1 MLCVI
6 AKLDK
11 DATQKLCS
19 LQKAV
24 LGDDPARRPLYGH
37 ITLATYT
44 GIAEADFIRDCRRL
58 LSGRPAFTVDYERL
72 AVLEETAIL
81 TALPEKT
88 GALAALH
95 RRIAERWDK
104 ELDRWTR
111 LERWLPHTSLL
122 YDPQA
127 DLQALCLR
135 AEASFTPFSA
145 RICAIEFSRVLDSGY
160 EIIDR
165 VALQGGDAA
174 RISKLIYAW
183 AAVAEKY
190 RAGEISRDE
199 YDKWR
204 YNDPQYD
211 DTQIWA
217 KVPSHEFSDAM
228 VKAFKRKLKE

>member
-24 LGDDPARRPLYGH
+24 LGDEPARRPLYGH

-58 LSGRPAFTVDYERL
+58 LSGHPAFTVDYERL

-111 LERWLPHTSLL
+111 SERWLPHTSLL

-135 AEASFTPFSA
+135 AEACFTPFSA

-165 VALQGGDAA
+165 VALQGGMPPV
-174 RISKLIYAW
+174 S
-183 AAVAEKY
+183 
-190 RAGEISRDE
+190 
-199 YDKWR
+199 
-204 YNDPQYD
+204 
-211 DTQIWA
+211 
-217 KVPSHEFSDAM
+217 PS
-228 VKAFKRKLKE
+228 